1 MSLLTQTGVNRV
13 QLRNNS
19 HRYGLLAIFLHWSMT
34 ILIIA
39 LFFLGEYMVD
49 LDYYDSWY
57 QAAPDLHRSFGVI
70 AAILLILRLLWR
82 LGNVQPAIIGKPW
95 EQQAA
100 RWVHRLF
107 YALIIAIV
115 ISGYFIT
122 TADGQGI
129 SVFNW
134 FEIPA
139 SFQGFENQED
149 IAGEFHEW
157 LTHIL
162 ILLVGLHTLA
172 ALKHHFFNHDTT
184 LSHMLGLSNPEQMEQ
199 EINQTTTYNHHNP
212 KG

>member
-1 MSLLTQTGVNRV
+1 V
-13 QLRNNS
+13 QLRNS
-19 HRYGLLAIFLHWSMT
+19 LHRYGLLAILLHWGMA
-34 ILIIA
+34 ILIITQ
-39 LFFLGEYMVD
+39 FFLGEYMVD
-49 LDYYDSWY
+49 LDYYDPWY
-57 QAAPDLHRSFGVI
+57 KAAPDLHRSFGVI
-70 AAILLILRLLWR
+70 VAILLILRLFWR
-82 LGNVQPAIIGKPW
+82 LSNVHPAIIGKPW

-107 YALIIAIV
+107 YVLIIAIV
-115 ISGYFIT
+115 ISGYLIT

-184 LSHMLGLSNPEQMEQ
+184 LSRMLGLKT
-199 EINQTTTYNHHNP
+199 NQTTTYNHNNSQE
-212 KG
+212 

>member
-1 MSLLTQTGVNRV
+1 V

-19 HRYGLLAIFLHWSMT
+19 DHYGWLAILLHWGMA
-34 ILIIA
+34 ILVIT
-39 LFFLGEYMVD
+39 LFFLGKYMVD
-49 LDYYDSWY
+49 LDYYDPWY
-57 QAAPDLHRSFGVI
+57 KAAPDLHRSFGVI
-70 AAILLILRLLWR
+70 VATLLILRLVWR
-82 LGNVQPAIIGKPW
+82 LSNVHPAMIGKPW

-107 YALIIAIV
+107 YALIIAVV
-115 ISGYFIT
+115 ISGYLIT
-122 TADGQGI
+122 TADGQGV

-157 LTHIL
+157 FTSIL
-162 ILLVGLHTLA
+162 ILLVGLHALA

-184 LSHMLGLSNPEQMEQ
+184 LSRMLGFSDSEQIEQGQIEQ
-199 EINQTTTYNHHNP
+199 EISQTTSYNHHNS
-212 KG
+212 KE